1 MRILVDVYDPTGSTR
16 LGEGPVLTC
25 DSATVSRR
33 LDGQGRLKLSG
44 SLTDKRAGDLLQ
56 NERVVR
62 VWLDT
67 EAGMRE
73 FARGVILEIRKSVN
87 ASNFT
92 LDIDCA
98 DPMDAIARRTVRN
111 GRQYTNASISSIAS
125 GLISLV
131 PGWTVSVESGISANL
146 HSARFTGTNVFKALL
161 RLAEERGYHLRS
173 GLANNQV
180 ELGVFGTDSGLTLTN
195 LNGLGEGVLSN
206 TSVVLIESIEV
217 MENTRGVVNWVV
229 GFGAGEGTAALT
241 LRDSTRT
248 TPYTINSITDNG
260 QTLYYL
266 EDAASIATYG
276 QNEKTVVFKAIA
288 PVANSTTAK
297 EAAANALYDAM
308 VAYLQRSK
316 TPQISYKVRGVKT
329 AQTIRPG
336 DKVRLWYNGTVQR
349 DGQDYTY
356 LEVDETFWVL
366 EVNERASESGVMVD
380 LVISTVDQ
388 MEQSAAEIVV
398 GAIEDIQTQSVAIRT
413 YPYRDSMTYTDF
425 VEFKTGPAANLG
437 RDAIFKIEIDDTVTD
452 LRYCVIRFK
461 TRPLYTTTAINAAF
475 QSAGTAM
482 DHVYNM
488 GEGTHHPKG
497 LQLWVNGVNVSS
509 SYGGPWNNSGASN
522 TALNVECDITQL
534 ILDAG
539 LYGDHEI
546 RFVASINGNIDSS
559 RYAVPNSG
567 NGTLL
572 SGQKSSGVVE
582 LTIRMQGICQAII

>member
-111 GRQYTNASISSIAS
+111 GRQYTNATITSIAS
-125 GLISLV
+125 GLIALV
-131 PGWTVSVESGISANL
+131 PGWTTSVESGIASNL

-180 ELGVFGTDSGLTLTN
+180 EIGVFGADSGLTLTN
-195 LNGLGEGVLSN
+195 LQGLGEGVLSN
-206 TSVVLIESIEV
+206 PDVLLIESLEV
-217 MENTRGVVNWVV
+217 MENTRGVVNWVT
-229 GFGAGEGTAALT
+229 GFGAGEGAAALT

-248 TPYTINSITDNG
+248 TPYTINTVTDNG

-276 QNEKTVVFKAIA
+276 QNEKTVVFKTIA
-288 PVANSTTAK
+288 PVANSSTAK
-297 EAAANALYDAM
+297 IAAANALYDAM
-308 VAYLQRSK
+308 AAYLQRSK
-316 TPQISYKVRGVKT
+316 DPQITYKVRGVKIT
-329 AQTIRPG
+329 QTIRPG
-336 DKVRLWYNGTVQR
+336 DKIRLWYNGTVQR
-349 DGQDYTY
+349 DGQEYTY
-356 LEVDETFWVL
+356 LEVDNTFWVL
-366 EVNERASESGVMVD
+366 EVNERASDSGVMVD

-388 MEQSAAEIVV
+388 MEQNAAEVVV
-398 GAIEDIQTQSVAIRT
+398 GALEDIQTQSVAIKT
-413 YPYRDSMTYTDF
+413 FPYWSENTWTEPVSQDGTNNATAVF
-425 VEFKTGPAANLG
+425 KLEFDEA
-437 RDAIFKIEIDDTVTD
+437 VTD
-452 LRYCVIRFK
+452 IVRVVIRFK
-461 TRPLYTTTAINAAF
+461 TFPLYVLSQFDSLFRASGAAF
-475 QSAGTAM
+475 SYAYK
-482 DHVYNM
+482 VYRS
-488 GEGTHHPKG
+488 THHPKG
-497 LQLWVNGVNVSS
+497 LQLWVNGVDVSS
-509 SYGGPWNNSGASN
+509 SYGGPWNNSATAN
-522 TALNVECDITQL
+522 AALNVECDITDL
-534 ILDAG
+534 ILANG
-539 LYGDHEI
+539 LYNDHDI
-546 RFVASINGNIDSS
+546 TFVASIIG
-559 RYAVPNSG
+559 SG
-567 NGTLL
+567 TNYVQGFTGTFTP
-572 SGQKSSGVVE
+572 GATSSGFIQLNARV
-582 LTIRMQGICQAII
+582 LGIAQAILP